1 MRHKIGICRQ
11 CGQSLYANGCWRFTE
26 SSKMVYSI
34 DLKGTGLI
42 YRCPYCRDIGWIDG
56 GDGAWF
62 VCPYC
67 GEKYMSGGYD
77 ETYIDI

>member
-1 MRHKIGICRQ
+1 
-11 CGQSLYANGCWRFTE
+11 
-26 SSKMVYSI
+26 MVYSI